1 MGRLLPFSSKVFENL
16 AKERIVFLR
25 NAVWTHL
32 NLLSQQCVTDDEVGK
47 PPGPA
52 AAEKCK
58 RPTALR
64 VVQLYEEARRSLE
77 QCDVQKD
84 IDHFINLRR
93 TGEKPAGTDAT
104 LVPVLLTGV
113 RCSHTSVVSHF
124 SSGAL

>member
-1 MGRLLPFSSKVFENL
+1 MSRLRPFSSKVFENL

-32 NLLSQQCVTDDEVGK
+32 NQLSQQCVTDDEVGSALDRRRQK
-47 PPGPA
+47 TAQVPPF
-52 AAEKCK
+52 
-58 RPTALR
+58 LR
-64 VVQLYEEARRSLE
+64 VVQLYEEVRKSLE

-93 TGEKPAGTDAT
+93 TGEKPAGRNSR
-104 LVPVLLTGV
+104 LVPVVLTGV
-113 RCSHTSVVSHF
+113 SSPQTSVLSPF

>member
-1 MGRLLPFSSKVFENL
+1 MFESF

-32 NLLSQQCVTDDEVGK
+32 NHLSQQCVTDDEVGS
-47 PPGPA
+47 PPSGPA
-52 AAEKCK
+52 AAGK
-58 RPTALR
+58 RKSPMVLR
-64 VVQLYEEARRSLE
+64 VVQLYEEVRKSLE

-93 TGEKPAGTDAT
+93 TGDKPAGRNSR
-104 LVPVLLTGV
+104 LVPVLLTAV
-113 RCSHTSVVSHF
+113 SSTQTSVVSRS